1 MADKYAAFGAKLQY
15 ETAVPT
21 VFADIAGIRDMS
33 GPGVSGDVVDVT
45 THDSPSAFREFLKT
59 VIDPGEVSF
68 DIVYDPEDAA
78 GQGALEDESVAR
90 TFKTYRVVYN
100 TTGAKTWEFNAC
112 VTQLEPNQPVEGEI
126 SASVSLKL
134 SGVIDKSPA

>member
-1 MADKYAAFGAKLQY
+1 MSDKYAAFGAKLQY
-15 ETAVPT
+15 ESVPDT
-21 VFADIAGIRDMS
+21 WVDIAGIRDMS

-68 DIVYDPEDAA
+68 DLVFDPEDAA

-90 TFKTYRVVYN
+90 TFQDYRVVYN
-100 TTGAKTWEFNAC
+100 TTNTKTWEFSAC

-126 SASVSLKL
+126 SASVSMKL
-134 SGVIDKSPA
+134 SGIIDKSPA

>member
-1 MADKYAAFGAKLQY
+1 MADKYAAFGAKLRYQ
-15 ETAVPT
+15 TAPDIW
-21 VFADIAGIRDMS
+21 ADIAGIRDMS

-68 DIVYDPEDAA
+68 DLVFDPEDTE
-78 GQGALEDESVAR
+78 GQGKLEDESVAR
-90 TFKTYRVVYN
+90 TFDLYQVMYN
-100 TTGAKTWEFNAC
+100 TTNSKIWEFNAC

-126 SASVSLKL
+126 SASISMKL
-134 SGVIDKSPA
+134 SGTIFKSPA